1 MSLNNNAA
9 AGNLFDEDVFQNA
22 IATIRRV
29 SNIALHPRYSVEVCI
44 QVALKCQVL
53 RATIDGI
60 LRANTQDY
68 WRAAEPGYIADL
80 QDLLDYVRININ

>member
-9 AGNLFDEDVFQNA
+9 AGNLFDEIFLK
-22 IATIRRV
+22 
-29 SNIALHPRYSVEVCI
+29 LHPRYSVEVCI

-53 RATIDGI
+53 RATNDGI

-68 WRAAEPGYIADL
+68 CRAAEPGYIADL